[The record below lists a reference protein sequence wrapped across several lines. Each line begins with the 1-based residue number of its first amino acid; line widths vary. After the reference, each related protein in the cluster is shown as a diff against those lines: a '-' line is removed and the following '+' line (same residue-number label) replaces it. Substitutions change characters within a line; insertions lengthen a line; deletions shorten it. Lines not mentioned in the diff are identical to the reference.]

1 MTENRTTRTFEEP
14 AGYDHAPTERIP
26 VAGDLSAERPDRSD
40 HEPLPD
46 EPRESGSVP
55 ATETAE
61 PVEEPVDEPVDEP
74 ATAWDESRTSV
85 SEPETAVSETDIPP
99 AEPAASVSETETPLA
114 EPETSLSEP
123 AVAAGEPVTG
133 SVESSAGEG
142 FFENGAAG
150 RFRER
155 WRELQADFVDDP
167 AQAVRNANDLV
178 DEIMSEL
185 AERKQRIDEQW
196 RDGEGDTE
204 ELRVVIQE
212 YRSFLNQLLNA

>member
-1 MTENRTTRTFEEP
+1 MTENRTARTFEEP
-14 AGYDHAPTERIP
+14 AGYDYAPTERIP
-26 VAGDLSAERPDRSD
+26 VPGDLSEENRDRHD

-46 EPRESGSVP
+46 EPRESDGP
-55 ATETAE
+55 APANETAE
-61 PVEEPVDEPVDEP
+61 PFEDAEPARETVGEP
-74 ATAWDESRTSV
+74 ATAWGEHETSV
-85 SEPETAVSETDIPP
+85 SEPET
-99 AEPAASVSETETPLA
+99 SVS
-114 EPETSLSEP
+114 EPETSVSEP
-123 AVAAGEPVTG
+123 AVATGEPVAG
-133 SVESSAGEG
+133 SVEPSADEG

-196 RDGEGDTE
+196 RDQEGDTE

>member
-14 AGYDHAPTERIP
+14 AGYDYTPTERIP
-26 VAGDLSAERPDRSD
+26 VAGDLSDERADRSD

-46 EPRESGSVP
+46 EPRESDGPAP

-61 PVEEPVDEPVDEP
+61 PVEGTSAETVGEPS
-74 ATAWDESRTSV
+74 TAWGESRTSV
-85 SEPETAVSETDIPP
+85 SEPET
-99 AEPAASVSETETPLA
+99 SVSEAETSPV
-114 EPETSLSEP
+114 EPETSVSDP
-123 AVAAGEPVTG
+123 AVATGEPVAGAVG
-133 SVESSAGEG
+133 SPAGEG
-142 FFENGAAG
+142 FFEDGAAG

-185 AERKQRIDEQW
+185 AERKRRIDEQW

>member
-46 EPRESGSVP
+46 EPDESGRVP

-61 PVEEPVDEPVDEP
+61 PVEEPVDEP

-85 SEPETAVSETDIPP
+85 SEPETSVSETDIPP
-99 AEPAASVSETETPLA
+99 AEPATSATSVSETETPLA
-114 EPETSLSEP
+114 EPETSVSEST
-123 AVAAGEPVTG
+123 VAAGEPVTG
-133 SVESSAGEG
+133 SVESSADEG

-185 AERKQRIDEQW
+185 AQRKQRIDEQW
-196 RDGEGDTE
+196 QDGEGDTE

>member
-1 MTENRTTRTFEEP
+1 MTENRTARTFEEP
-14 AGYDHAPTERIP
+14 AGYDYAPTERIP
-26 VAGDLSAERPDRSD
+26 VPGDLSEEDPGRHD

-46 EPRESGSVP
+46 EPRESDGPAP

-61 PVEEPVDEPVDEP
+61 PIEDGEAATETVGEP
-74 ATAWDESRTSV
+74 ATAWGESETSVREPETSV
-85 SEPETAVSETDIPP
+85 SEL
-99 AEPAASVSETETPLA
+99 EPAV
-114 EPETSLSEP
+114 SEP
-123 AVAAGEPVTG
+123 AVATGEPVAG
-133 SVESSAGEG
+133 SVDPSADEG

-150 RFRER
+150 RFRDR

-185 AERKQRIDEQW
+185 AERKHRIDEQW
-196 RDGEGDTE
+196 RDGGGDTE